1 MTTNLHADVARI
13 LRSPWTILL
22 GAGAGA
28 LLGMGNPILAMRLAP
43 LGDIYLTL
51 LTMCVIPIMMTAV
64 ISSFG
69 RLLSTQQA
77 GKYLMRIGSVFVC
90 GIILTTA
97 VGLMVGVLGEPGA
110 GLTPEIRATL
120 GAVLQQAEINPTA
133 ATSLPAANGWTGFVK
148 MLIPSNIFDAL
159 SAGKNLQILFFS
171 LVFGLAIGLVP
182 SENRGHF
189 LDLTEVIFNAFEKVI
204 GLAMYFL
211 PFGLFSMIAG
221 QVAATGV
228 EILLAMGRYVIV
240 VHIAVFLLLILGGL
254 VISWAGQKTFPKTF
268 SALHEPLVVAFG
280 TRNSYAAIPSML
292 NALRKNFQ
300 LPPEIINL
308 VVPLSVVIC
317 RYSMI
322 LVFTIGAI
330 FVAQLYSIPLGTS
343 QLSVIFGGAVLAM
356 LAGAGAP
363 GVVSLAMVSV
373 VLIPLGLPVDAAI
386 ILLLAVHFI
395 IDPALTVLNV
405 YLTCAVAVVISR
417 TSDRCL

>member
-133 ATSLPAANGWTGFVK
+133 R
-148 MLIPSNIFDAL
+148 
-159 SAGKNLQILFFS
+159 
-171 LVFGLAIGLVP
+171 IGRAHV
-182 SENRGHF
+182 
-189 LDLTEVIFNAFEKVI
+189 
-204 GLAMYFL
+204 
-211 PFGLFSMIAG
+211 
-221 QVAATGV
+221 
-228 EILLAMGRYVIV
+228 
-240 VHIAVFLLLILGGL
+240 
-254 VISWAGQKTFPKTF
+254 
-268 SALHEPLVVAFG
+268 
-280 TRNSYAAIPSML
+280 
-292 NALRKNFQ
+292 
-300 LPPEIINL
+300 
-308 VVPLSVVIC
+308 
-317 RYSMI
+317 
-322 LVFTIGAI
+322 
-330 FVAQLYSIPLGTS
+330 
-343 QLSVIFGGAVLAM
+343 
-356 LAGAGAP
+356 
-363 GVVSLAMVSV
+363 
-373 VLIPLGLPVDAAI
+373 
-386 ILLLAVHFI
+386 
-395 IDPALTVLNV
+395 
-405 YLTCAVAVVISR
+405 
-417 TSDRCL
+417 